1 MRGRIKRLFGEN
13 TVFQASLILSF
24 FILVARILGLIRDR
38 LFAAQFGAG
47 SELDTF
53 FAAFRLPDL
62 IFNLVIIG
70 SFSAAFIPVFME
82 VKLKK
87 DEKEG
92 WRLVSILLN
101 LLIFLWIACALVVFI
116 FAPYFVKLIVPGFSG
131 EQLSLTAHLTRILL
145 LSPLFLGLSNVAGST
160 LNAYKRFFLTALAPS
175 LYNLGI
181 IIGALV
187 FAPSKGVIGLAWG
200 VILGA
205 VLHFLVQWIG
215 LFQLRFRY
223 FFDFNF
229 WHPKAKEV
237 IFLAIPRMLATSVY
251 QLNLWI
257 QTFAA
262 SYMAGGAISVL
273 NFGQNIQSLPVGLV
287 GVALSSAIFPT
298 LTEIA
303 FYGQREKMRLKIIK
317 ALRMILFI
325 ILPLTLFLIV
335 LRAQAVRVILGAGHF
350 DWLDTYLTAKVVGYF
365 AVSLFAQCFILLLN
379 QVFFAL
385 KDTWTPFKIS
395 FLSFIVNSVLIFL
408 FTARLEFLPRLGP
421 EGVALA
427 FSLAAF
433 FQACLLILKLKGK
446 IGDFVS
452 ELWSFGFKVLVL
464 SLLAAV
470 FVQVIKTFLGEV
482 LDLQY
487 GLNVLIQGGA
497 AFVVGAIVFL
507 LLAKLFDLSELK
519 EFKGISAKII

>member
-1 MRGRIKRLFGEN
+1 MI
-13 TVFQASLILSF
+13 
-24 FILVARILGLIRDR
+24 
-38 LFAAQFGAG
+38 
-47 SELDTF
+47 
-53 FAAFRLPDL
+53 
-62 IFNLVIIG
+62 VI
-70 SFSAAFIPVFME
+70 
-82 VKLKK
+82 
-87 DEKEG
+87 D
-92 WRLVSILLN
+92 
-101 LLIFLWIACALVVFI
+101 
-116 FAPYFVKLIVPGFSG
+116 
-131 EQLSLTAHLTRILL
+131 
-145 LSPLFLGLSNVAGST
+145 
-160 LNAYKRFFLTALAPS
+160 
-175 LYNLGI
+175 
-181 IIGALV
+181 
-187 FAPSKGVIGLAWG
+187 
-200 VILGA
+200 
-205 VLHFLVQWIG
+205 
-215 LFQLRFRY
+215 

>member
-1 MRGRIKRLFGEN
+1 MRERIRRLFGEN
-13 TVFQASLILSF
+13 TVFQASIMISF

-38 LFAAQFGAG
+38 LFAVQFGA
-47 SELDTF
+47 SPELDTF

-82 VKLKK
+82 LKMKK
-87 DEKEG
+87 DIDEG
-92 WRLVSILLN
+92 WHLVSILLN
-101 LLIFLWIACALVVFI
+101 LLIVLWVICALVVFL
-116 FAPYFVKLIVPGFSG
+116 FAPYFVKIIAPGFSE
-131 EQLSLTAHLTRILL
+131 EQLHLTVYMTRVLL

-187 FAPSKGVIGLAWG
+187 WGPFKGVTGLAWG

-205 VLHFLVQWIG
+205 FLHFLVQWIG

-223 FFDFNF
+223 FLDFRF

-237 IFLAIPRMLATSVY
+237 VRLAIPRVLATSVY
-251 QLNLWI
+251 QLNLWV
-257 QTFAA
+257 QTAAA
-262 SYMAGGAISVL
+262 SFMLGGAISVL

-303 FYGQREKMRLKIIK
+303 FLGQKKKMRQKIIK

-325 ILPLTLFLIV
+325 ILPLTLFLII
-335 LRAQAVRVILGAGHF
+335 LRAQAVRIILGAGRF
-350 DWLDTYLTAKVVGYF
+350 DWLDTYLTAKVIGYF
-365 AVSLFAQCFILLLN
+365 SISLFAQCFILLLN
-379 QVFFAL
+379 QAFFAL
-385 KDTWTPFKIS
+385 KDTWTPLKAS
-395 FLSFIVNSVLIFL
+395 FWAFVINAFLIF
-408 FTARLEFLPRLGP
+408 FFSARLSFLPRLGP
-421 EGVALA
+421 EGIALA
-427 FSLAAF
+427 FSLASF
-433 FQACLLILKLKGK
+433 FQATYLIVALKEK
-446 IGDFVS
+446 IGEFIS
-452 ELWSFGFKVLVL
+452 ELWGSGFKVLVL
-464 SLLAAV
+464 ALLSAV
-470 FVQVIKTFLGEV
+470 FVQIVKTFLGEV

-487 GLNVLIQGGA
+487 GINVLLQGGI
-497 AFVVGAIVFL
+497 AFLVGAGVFC
-507 LLAKLFDLSELK
+507 LLAKIFGIKELE
-519 EFKGISAKII
+519 EFKKIGAKMI